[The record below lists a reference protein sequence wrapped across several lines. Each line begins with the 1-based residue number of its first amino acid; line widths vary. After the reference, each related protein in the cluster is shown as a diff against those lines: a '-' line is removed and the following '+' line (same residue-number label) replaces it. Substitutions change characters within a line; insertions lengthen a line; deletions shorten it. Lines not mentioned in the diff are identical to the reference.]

1 MNDHTIYRG
10 TGIQAAKS
18 MIAWLK
24 FALFKSKKQQRHI
37 LTEEPVCCRHNLK
50 EKKCTLSL
58 SDHNSWWFLLLFD
71 DIYDS
76 MIIMILFIMNII
88 LNI

>member
-1 MNDHTIYRG
+1 MNDHIIYRG
-10 TGIQAAKS
+10 TGIQAAHS

-24 FALFKSKKQQRHI
+24 FALFQAKSSKTHFNRRAGVLPSQFKGKK
-37 LTEEPVCCRHNLK
+37 VY
-50 EKKCTLSL
+50 SL

-76 MIIMILFIMNII
+76 MIIMILFIMDII